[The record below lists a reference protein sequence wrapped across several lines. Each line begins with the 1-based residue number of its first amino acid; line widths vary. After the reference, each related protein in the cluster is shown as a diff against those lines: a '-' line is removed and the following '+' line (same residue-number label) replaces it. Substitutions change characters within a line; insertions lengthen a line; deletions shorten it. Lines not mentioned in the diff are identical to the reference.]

1 MEYILFK
8 KRTVE
13 VRKMRVGS
21 EALIEI
27 IGQKSPPFGFHK

>member
-27 IGQKSPPFGFHK
+27 IGSKSPPFGFRK